1 MQSLIKLRKATA
13 WRDDTPVQTKKVIL
27 LGDSIIKRVRGYDLS
42 HSLESCTVHVKHFLG
57 ARVKCLQDYVKPS
70 LRENLHHLIIHVGTN
85 DISTNQRPEQIA
97 KTILGLALSVK
108 SNSCDVTLSYITFW
122 NDGHQQRV
130 LETNRHLKE
139 LCKERNIFLI

>member
-70 LRENLHHLIIHVGTN
+70 LRENLRHLIIHVGTN

-108 SNSCDVTLSYITFW
+108 SNSCDVTLSYITF
-122 NDGHQQRV
+122 
-130 LETNRHLKE
+130 
-139 LCKERNIFLI
+139 